1 MVAAA
6 SRDSALEELFR
17 TPPATFTKT
26 RDTLAKRL
34 KDEGEDEAAAELKK
48 LRRPSVV
55 AFVLNQLSRAHA
67 DDVAELVDVG
77 RELARAQRKAIRGEA
92 PTGLREAIARQREVV
107 ASLTSKTTALMKKLG
122 VSTSSHL
129 DEVAGALQA
138 ALIDPAVGERLE
150 EGRLEEIPAPEAGF
164 GAPTALVVAPPKEA
178 ARPKEA
184 KGEHAKKQKPE
195 KPETEKPESKKE
207 SKARVAAAKK
217 ALAAEKKRVAAEEK
231 KAAAEEKKR
240 ADAAAKALAK
250 KAALA
255 KADDE
260 ATALARAAKQAT
272 ALAEASLAEAK
283 ELEAKARAA
292 MTTAKK
298 VAAEAKQAR
307 DLAARAAKEVAS
319 LHA

>member
-34 KDEGEDEAAAELKK
+34 KDEGEDDVAAELKK

-92 PTGLREAIARQREVV
+92 TTGLREAIARQREVV

-164 GAPTALVVAPPKEA
+164 GAPAGLAAVAPPKE
-178 ARPKEA
+178 
-184 KGEHAKKQKPE
+184 
-195 KPETEKPESKKE
+195 TE
-207 SKARVAAAKK
+207 AAK
-217 ALAAEKKRVAAEEK
+217 AEKKRLAAEEK

-240 ADAAAKALAK
+240 AHSAAKVLAK

-272 ALAEASLAEAK
+272 ARAEASFAEAK

-307 DLAARAAKEVAS
+307 ALAARAAKQVAS

>member
-34 KDEGEDEAAAELKK
+34 KDEGDDDGAAELEK

-92 PTGLREAIARQREVV
+92 TTGLREAIARQREVV

-164 GAPTALVVAPPKEA
+164 GAPPGLAAVSPPKET
-178 ARPKEA
+178 K
-184 KGEHAKKQKPE
+184 
-195 KPETEKPESKKE
+195 
-207 SKARVAAAKK
+207 AAKV
-217 ALAAEKKRVAAEEK
+217 EKKRLAAEEK

-240 ADAAAKALAK
+240 ADAAAKVLAK

-272 ALAEASLAEAK
+272 ARAEASLAEAK
-283 ELEAKARAA
+283 ELEAKARSA

-307 DLAARAAKEVAS
+307 ALAARAAKQVAS
-319 LHA
+319 LRA

>member
-1 MVAAA
+1 MVAAD

-26 RDTLAKRL
+26 RDALAKRL
-34 KDEGEDEAAAELKK
+34 KDEGEDAAAAELKK

-92 PTGLREAIARQREVV
+92 TTGLREAIARQREVV

-164 GAPTALVVAPPKEA
+164 GAPAAFAVVAPPKEA
-178 ARPKEA
+178 AKAKEA
-184 KGEHAKKQKPE
+184 KAEPPPRKE
-195 KPETEKPESKKE
+195 KPAPKTAETKKE

-217 ALAAEKKRVAAEEK
+217 ALAAEKKRLAAEEK

-307 DLAARAAKEVAS
+307 DLAARAAKQVAS

>member
-1 MVAAA
+1 MAAATA
-6 SRDSALEELFR
+6 SRDAALEELFR
-17 TPPATFTKT
+17 TPPASFTKT
-26 RDTLAKRL
+26 RDALAKRL
-34 KDEGEDEAAAELKK
+34 KTEGDDEAAAELKK

-67 DDVAELVDVG
+67 DDVADLVDVG

-92 PTGLREAIARQREVV
+92 TTGLREAIARQREVV
-107 ASLTSKTTALMKKLG
+107 SSLTSKTTALMRKLG

-164 GAPTALVVAPPKEA
+164 GAPTGLVALAPKEA
-178 ARPKEA
+178 SQETKAEA
-184 KGEHAKKQKPE
+184 K
-195 KPETEKPESKKE
+195 KE
-207 SKARVAAAKK
+207 
-217 ALAAEKKRVAAEEK
+217 
-231 KAAAEEKKR
+231 AAEEKKR
-240 ADAAAKALAK
+240 AAATAKALAE
-250 KAALA
+250 KAAFA

-272 ALAEASLAEAK
+272 ARAEASLAEAK

-292 MTTAKK
+292 ITAAKK
-298 VAAEAKQAR
+298 LAAEAKQAR
-307 DLAARAAKEVAS
+307 ALASRAAKQVAS
-319 LHA
+319 LRA